1 VELHEG
7 DREDVAALRRAVE
20 AGERVFIRHPVAA
33 DRREFL
39 DRAAASRRLLAP
51 WVAQPSGATFDEY
64 VRRTRRVDALCFLVC
79 RRDDGAIVGVA
90 SIGAIVRGAFL
101 SGYVGY
107 HAFEPFAGV
116 GYMSEGIRLVLRHAF
131 GPAGLHRVEAN
142 IQPGNEASRRL
153 AARIGFR
160 LERFS
165 PRYLKIRGRW
175 RDHERWAI
183 LAEEFHA
190 RRAERRSTPHGVAR

>member
-7 DREDVAALRRAVE
+7 HREDVAALRRAVQT
-20 AGERVFIRHPVAA
+20 GDRVFIRHPVAA

-51 WVAQPSGATFDEY
+51 WVAQPSGATFEEY
-64 VRRTRRVDALCFLVC
+64 LRRTRRIDALCFFVC
-79 RRDDGAIVGVA
+79 RREDGAIVGVA
-90 SIGAIVRGAFL
+90 SVGAIVRGAFL
-101 SGYVGY
+101 SGYLGY
-107 HAFEPFAGV
+107 HAFEPFAGL
-116 GYMSEGIRLVLRHAF
+116 GYMSEGIRLVLHHAF
-131 GPAGLHRVEAN
+131 GAAGLHRVEAN

-160 LERFS
+160 LEGFS

-183 LAEEFHA
+183 LAEEFLTG
-190 RRAERRSTPHGVAR
+190 RPERRPTPHEIER